1 MSGQLYT
8 THLLSL
14 EALLTVIDSIEA
26 HCQARVLSS
35 IAQQDQAET
44 ALADGEGA
52 AKAETDAAAGISTD
66 NFTPH
71 RCSLGVILL
80 SFSPLSCD

>member
-52 AKAETDAAAGISTD
+52 AKAETDSAAGISTD